1 MRTQFQPRFFL
12 LLFAIFSSLI
22 VMTSLFAQT
31 QKSPAIANRGT
42 ESGKMEKAE
51 SEATGVNDF
60 DFLIG
65 SWRVHHRRLKERLA
79 GNHEWIEFEGTCGMR
94 KILGGAGNMDE
105 SILDFPGG
113 AYRAVTLRTYDA
125 AKSQWSIWWID
136 GRNPSHLDPPVV
148 GGFKDSVGT
157 FYADDTFKGKP
168 IRVRFLWTNLTT
180 KPHWEQ
186 AFSADGGKT
195 WETNWIME
203 FALVPTNA
211 HACCPVVELR
221 QYALVPNQRETL
233 IALFE
238 REFIETQ
245 EATGMIVIGQFRD
258 LKNPDRFVWLRGFSD
273 MDARAAQLQEFY
285 GGPVWKAHRNAAN
298 ATMIDSDNVLLLRP
312 ALPTSGFPLEHASR
326 APLGSPTKRE
336 GLLVA
341 TIYHLGKTKGAD
353 FAAFFERELQPHL
366 NKAGISVLASFVTE
380 KHPNSFPRL
389 PVREDA
395 NVFVWFSR
403 FSDRE
408 ACEKCAA
415 TVGESMQQKEV
426 TTKLVELTKGQP
438 EVLLLSPTQRSLL

>member
-1 MRTQFQPRFFL
+1 
-12 LLFAIFSSLI
+12 
-22 VMTSLFAQT
+22 
-31 QKSPAIANRGT
+31 
-42 ESGKMEKAE
+42 MEKAE
-51 SEATGVNDF
+51 NEATGVNDF
-60 DFLIG
+60 DFLTG

-79 GNHEWIEFEGTCGMR
+79 GNHDWIEFEGTCVMQ
-94 KILGGAGNMDE
+94 KILGSAGNMDE
-105 SILDFPGG
+105 NLLDFPGG

-125 AKSQWSIWWID
+125 TKKQWTIWWID
-136 GRNPSHLDPPVV
+136 GRNPSHLDPPVA
-148 GGFKDSVGT
+148 GGFKDGVGT
-157 FYADDTFKGKP
+157 FYADDAFKGNP

-186 AFSADGGKT
+186 AFSDDGGKS

-203 FALVPTNA
+203 FVRVPTGA
-211 HACCPVVELR
+211 RTCCRVVELR
-221 QYALVPNQRETL
+221 QYTLVPKGREAL

-273 MDARAAQLQEFY
+273 MGARAVQLQDFY
-285 GGPVWKAHRNAAN
+285 GGPVWKAHRDVAN

-312 ALPTSGFPLEHASR
+312 ASPTSGFQLEHASR
-326 APLGSPTKRE
+326 APLGSTTKRE

-353 FAAFFERELQPHL
+353 FAAFFERDLQPHL
-366 NKAGISVLASFVTE
+366 NKARVSVLASFVTE
-380 KHPNSFPRL
+380 THPNSFPRL
-389 PVREDA
+389 PVREDV

-408 ACEKCAA
+408 AYEKCAA
-415 TVGESMQQKEV
+415 AVGQSMRQKEV
-426 TTKLVELTKGQP
+426 TTKLAELTKGQP